1 MGSRCSSCSQGRRAV
16 AGQQIVN
23 GGVSTT
29 IKGFRVHMPADPE
42 TGVVVTIPPRG
53 QAPFMTKLEAKQ
65 IVRERGGGT
74 IRTETQ

>member
-1 MGSRCSSCSQGRRAV
+1 
-16 AGQQIVN
+16 
-23 GGVSTT
+23 
-29 IKGFRVHMPADPE
+29 MPADPE